1 MSERVVFV
9 SDIHLD
15 HRVPARIERFEQFLL
30 EDLREL
36 GVSRVFLLG
45 DVFNIWYRDARL
57 DDLFGNRIFSILNR
71 FIDQGGELEFV
82 VGNRDFA
89 LCFDPVI
96 QPPFPI
102 HFEAIRRTLGRR
114 CFHLCHGDD
123 LCRRD
128 FGYRLLHGL
137 IRRPLPMKAFH
148 RLSSAAK
155 DQLVRKMINLTHEVT
170 RKKSL
175 WKTQPYWPYVEK
187 MIDEGVDVCV
197 QGHRHYRTYRILEG
211 KRRVGRHFILPRWSS
226 KASGL
231 IYDSEDDSF
240 EFFDR

>member
-1 MSERVVFV
+1 MNRRVVFV

-15 HRVPARIERFEQFLL
+15 HRVPARIDRFERFLL
-30 EDLREL
+30 EDLKEM

-45 DVFNIWYRDARL
+45 DVFNIWYRDTRL
-57 DDLFGNRIFSILNR
+57 DELYGNRIFSILHS
-71 FIDQGGELEFV
+71 FVDQGGTLEFV

-89 LCFDPVI
+89 LCFDPMI
-96 QPPFPI
+96 DPSFPI
-102 HFEAIRRTLGRR
+102 HFQAIRRTIGQR

-123 LCRRD
+123 LCLRD
-128 FGYRLLHGL
+128 IGYRLLHGL
-137 IRRPLPMKAFH
+137 IRHPFSMWAFH
-148 RLSSAAK
+148 SLSSHTK
-155 DQLVRKMINLTHEVT
+155 DRLVRKMINLTHEVT

-175 WKTQPYWPYVEK
+175 WKTQAYWPYVEA

-226 KASGL
+226 MASGL
-231 IYDSEDDSF
+231 IYDPEDDSF